1 MRFSKLPTEAVRA
14 TFPPLDGG
22 ARAVRALAAAAA
34 EAAMTVARAAK
45 AIDRAS
51 QLVARAQLAG
61 RKLLFLGAGTSGRLA
76 VMEAAELWP
85 TFRVKAASAIAGGN
99 KALVQAV
106 EGAEDDAAEGAR
118 AARKLRK
125 GDVAVG
131 VTASG
136 VTPYVDGALR
146 EAKRRGA
153 GTILVTCNPAPRI
166 RADVTVALPT
176 GAEPLAGSTRMNA
189 GTATKVALNTITTT
203 AMARAGKTWRNRMVD
218 VVATNVKLRDRV
230 KRLVVE
236 LGEVSPAEAEALLR
250 SAKTAKEAIAMAR
263 LGCSVAEARR
273 RLATAGGSLVKVV
286 GR

>member
-1 MRFSKLPTEAVRA
+1 MRFSNLPTEAVRKS
-14 TFPPLDGG
+14 FPPLDGG
-22 ARAVRALAAAAA
+22 PRAIRALAASAA
-34 EAAMTVARAAK
+34 EAAMTVGRAAA

-85 TFRVKAASAIAGGN
+85 TFRVKAASAIAGGH

-118 AARKLRK
+118 AAGRLRK

-146 EAKRRGA
+146 EARRRGA
-153 GTILVTCNPAPRI
+153 GTILVTSNPAPRI

-176 GAEPLAGSTRMNA
+176 GAEPLAG
-189 GTATKVALNTITTT
+189 
-203 AMARAGKTWRNRMVD
+203 
-218 VVATNVKLRDRV
+218 
-230 KRLVVE
+230 
-236 LGEVSPAEAEALLR
+236 
-250 SAKTAKEAIAMAR
+250 
-263 LGCSVAEARR
+263 
-273 RLATAGGSLVKVV
+273 
-286 GR
+286 